1 MDEPTIADIRS
12 DCQVQIPPP
21 NQYPIYTGN
30 LINVNY
36 FRKLKRKK
44 ERTKEK
50 NINQRNVFAAINV
63 NRGDIIIKDKSFLM
77 ELTV

>member
-1 MDEPTIADIRS
+1 MNSNNGRADHGSIS
-12 DCQVQIPPP
+12 EVIV
-21 NQYPIYTGN
+21 NQYTIYTVN

-50 NINQRNVFAAINV
+50 EKKTTNQLNVFAAINI
-63 NRGDIIIKDKSFLM
+63 NRGDIIIKDKVS
-77 ELTV
+77 